1 MTGMANPVAWIVA
14 GLSAVGVAGATY
26 ALQLIPKLG
35 LSGFLTATSYGAAAL
50 IILCCGLFLFAML
63 WGMQTDW
70 TNPAKTAMLLLGAV
84 AAVPACV
91 GLVVFIVAG
100 AAGADG
106 IARSYFLGLGIA
118 GLLLLA
124 IPALLLIVMALPG
137 KP

>member
-1 MTGMANPVAWIVA
+1 MIGTANPIAWIVA
-14 GLSAVGVAGATY
+14 GLSAVGLAGATY
-26 ALQLIPKLG
+26 ALSLIPKLA
-35 LSGFLTATSYGAAAL
+35 LSGFLTAASYGASAL

-70 TNPAKTAMLLLGAV
+70 SNPAKTAMLLGA
-84 AAVPACV
+84 ATAVPACA

-100 AAGADG
+100 VAGG
-106 IARSYFLGLGIA
+106 NGTVRSYFLGLGIA

-124 IPALLLIVMALPG
+124 IPALLFMIMAGPG